1 MHEPLRAITVE
12 NYRSFK
18 DHFRL
23 ELRPLTLVYGW
34 NNAGKSAAVRLIKL
48 LGDSLRDNAR
58 APLDPIGG
66 PTYRDLVWKPAFTK
80 PGPLRFGLEW
90 SGGDPRQATW
100 RFDYDRDASRMYVRE
115 LELVDSAGAATL
127 LRANRAEGE
136 DIYQLDA
143 RPGSTEAPPPHHLRF
158 AGLMPKGKEP
168 HIEALAE
175 RLLRLRGSCRWLA
188 GDRGRPPKFVAE
200 GKPAPMDVEADGGGA
215 TEMLL
220 ADDALFNTVRAW
232 YARPEI
238 NRRLE
243 RKIQEATARLL
254 LNPAGAGFEVDLFDT
269 GAGMGQVLPVVTTVA
284 RAQMAARAGEEAIVA
299 IEEPESQLHPN
310 AQRALGEWLCQVA
323 AHEPAPRLVLE
334 THSRVLILA
343 VQVAIA
349 SGQLD
354 PSRVAVYWLDQR
366 EDGSTAWRCV
376 EFSRFGQPG
385 EGWSKDVF
393 ADELELAEKLSEQQF
408 ASGAWEGAGG

>member
-1 MHEPLRAITVE
+1 MHGSLQAITVE

-18 DHFRL
+18 EPFRL

-34 NNAGKSAAVRLIKL
+34 NNAGKSAVVRLVKL

-66 PTYRDLVWKPAFTK
+66 PIYRDLVWKPAITK

-90 SGGDPRQATW
+90 REGDPTRADW

-115 LELVDSAGAATL
+115 LEIIDAAGAALL
-127 LRANRAEGE
+127 LRANRVGGE
-136 DIYQLDA
+136 DVYRRDA
-143 RPGSTEAPPPHHLRF
+143 RPGAPDALDELHLRF
-158 AGLMPKGKEP
+158 AGLVPKSEEP
-168 HIEALAE
+168 SIKALTE
-175 RLLRLRGSCRWLA
+175 RLLRLRGSCHWLS
-188 GDRGRPPKFVAE
+188 GDRGQPPKFVAE
-200 GKPAPMDVEADGGGA
+200 GKPAPTAIDADGGGA

-220 ADDALFNTVRAW
+220 ADDALFNAVRAW

-238 NRRLE
+238 RRRLE
-243 RKIQEATARLL
+243 RKVQEATARLL
-254 LNPAGAGFEVDLFDT
+254 LNPADAGFEVDLVDT
-269 GAGMGQVLPVVTTVA
+269 GAGMGQVLPVLTTVA
-284 RAQMAARAGEEAIVA
+284 QAQGAARAGNEALVA

-323 AHEPAPRLVLE
+323 GHDPAPRLVLE
-334 THSRVLILA
+334 THSRVLILTI
-343 VQVAIA
+343 QVAIA

-366 EDGSTAWRCV
+366 EDGSTASRCV
-376 EFSRFGQPG
+376 KFDKFGRPG
-385 EGWSKDVF
+385 EEWPKDVF
-393 ADELELAEKLSEQQF
+393 ADELELADKLSEQQF
-408 ASGAWEGAGG
+408 ANGAWESTGG

>member
-1 MHEPLRAITVE
+1 MSEPLQAITVE

-18 DHFRL
+18 EPFRL

-34 NNAGKSAAVRLIKL
+34 NNAGKSAAVRLVKL
-48 LGDSLRDNAR
+48 LGDSLRDTAR

-66 PTYRDLVWKPAFTK
+66 PTYRDLVWKPAITK

-90 SGGDPRQATW
+90 SGGEPKRVDW
-100 RFDYDRDASRMYVRE
+100 RFDYDRDAGRMYVRE
-115 LELVDSAGAATL
+115 LEITGSTGAASL

-136 DIYQLDA
+136 DIYQRDGHVGDSQVSSNL
-143 RPGSTEAPPPHHLRF
+143 HLRF
-158 AGLMPKGKEP
+158 TGLIPKGEEP
-168 HIEALAE
+168 SIKTLTE
-175 RLLRLRGSCRWLA
+175 RLLRLRGSCRWLSGA
-188 GDRGRPPKFVAE
+188 RSQPPKFVAE
-200 GKPAPMDVEADGGGA
+200 GTPAPSDVDADGVGA

-220 ADDALFNTVRAW
+220 ADEALFKEVGAW

-238 NRRLE
+238 GRRLE
-243 RKIQEATARLL
+243 RKVQEATSRLL
-254 LNPAGAGFEVDLFDT
+254 LNPADAGFEVDLVDT
-269 GAGMGQVLPVVTTVA
+269 GAGMGQVLPVLTTIA
-284 RAQMAARAGEEAIVA
+284 RAQAAAQAGKEALVA

-323 AHEPAPRLVLE
+323 AKKPAPRLVLE

-349 SGQLD
+349 SEKLD

-366 EDGSTAWRCV
+366 EDGSTDWRCV
-376 EFSRFGQPG
+376 EFDRFGRPG
-385 EGWSKDVF
+385 EGWPRDVF
-393 ADELELAEKLSEQQF
+393 ADELELAESLSERQF
-408 ASGAWEGAGG
+408 ASGAWGAAGE